1 MPASYMVHMVDP
13 SAVRRDEGVPRGPGG
28 PPQKGGGMG
37 RRLGGMLVL
46 FCALAFASA
55 SAEELVDQVYTIP
68 ADEWRYVELGIGQR
82 PALVEAE
89 YEVRAG
95 ADQVRLAVMRRDDL
109 EHLRE
114 GLAHGVVEETAAGR
128 AGKLECEVRPPG
140 EYVVVVDNQMGGG
153 RAAVVRLRIRLEFP
167 PVGGAVPE
175 RISAQRRLTVI
186 LVSFAAFFAI
196 VTWSGRKLLPTVRR

>member
-1 MPASYMVHMVDP
+1 
-13 SAVRRDEGVPRGPGG
+13 
-28 PPQKGGGMG
+28 
-37 RRLGGMLVL
+37 MLVL
-46 FCALAFASA
+46 ICALGFASVLA
-55 SAEELVDQVYTIP
+55 SAGELVDHVYTIP

-114 GLAHGVVEETAAGR
+114 GLAHGVVEETEPGR
-128 AGKLECEVRPPG
+128 AGRIECEVHPPD

-175 RISAQRRLTVI
+175 RISARRRLTVI

-196 VTWSGRKLLPTVRR
+196 VTWSGRKLLPTVRG